1 VDRSHPIA
9 NERVR
14 NADPPICKPPLR
26 DTWPCRATLVALLLL
41 FAAGCTKPRAAA
53 VPADSAG
60 ATATAQAAGAVAAKP
75 SLPATSPATRQSLA
89 HLTVRVTGLRNHNGQ
104 LIFGVFTSANGFP
117 NVERKSVNW
126 QVKDPD
132 ADSVTFEADLP
143 PGVYGASVLHDEN
156 RNNQMDRN
164 VAGIPEEGY
173 GVTNNPRP
181 ALRAARFDEATF
193 TLPPEGKVMTI
204 SVQYFQ

>member
-89 HLTVRVTGLRNHNGQ
+89 HLTVRVTGLRNHKGQ

-132 ADSVTFEADLP
+132 ADSVNFEADLP

-204 SVQYFQ
+204 GVQYFQ

>member
-1 VDRSHPIA
+1 MP
-9 NERVR
+9 
-14 NADPPICKPPLR
+14 ADP
-26 DTWPCRATLVALLLL
+26 
-41 FAAGCTKPRAAA
+41 
-53 VPADSAG
+53 AG
-60 ATATAQAAGAVAAKP
+60 AHATAQAAEIVAAKP
-75 SLPATSPATRQSLA
+75 SPQATTPATRQSLA
-89 HLTVRVTGLRNHNGQ
+89 HLTVRVTGLRNRKGQ
-104 LIFGVFTSANGFP
+104 LIFGVFTSADGFP
-117 NVERKSVNW
+117 NVERRSVNW
-126 QVKDPD
+126 QVRDPD

-164 VAGIPEEGY
+164 LAGIPQEGY

-193 TLPPEGKVMTI
+193 TLPPEGKAMTI